1 MFDSMWGTL
10 ILAIVILFGLFLYC
24 YRSGS
29 NYDKF
34 KANGIR
40 TEAKIL
46 SMEKIGASGGGSTKL
61 KMELSF
67 NTDSG
72 LVTATAKQYIPPQ
85 NMVKIMRNNTIYIYY
100 MPDNPKELLPIPWEM
115 E

>member
-10 ILAIVILFGLFLYC
+10 ILAFLILFGLFLYC

-46 SMEKIGASGGGSTKL
+46 SMEKLARVAEGALNL
-61 KMELSF
+61 KWNYLSIL
-67 NTDSG
+67 TQ
-72 LVTATAKQYIPPQ
+72 V
-85 NMVKIMRNNTIYIYY
+85 
-100 MPDNPKELLPIPWEM
+100 W
-115 E
+115 